1 MTKSVLDKLPGI
13 KSDLV
18 RGEEGWQGWGLA
30 QLVTA
35 LKLWRDI
42 NPCSEEGSKDKKRR
56 DRSEKILN
64 TGAKK
69 QGCVYCDDMSHK
81 SHGCTRVTDVN
92 ERKKI
97 LANKRLCLAVRERD
111 IELLNV
117 KTKTPCLN
125 LHHEREAVSY

>member
-1 MTKSVLDKLPGI
+1 MTRSVLDKLPGI

-18 RGEEGWQGWGLA
+18 RGKDGWQDWGLV

-42 NPCSEEGSKDKKRR
+42 HPRNEESSTDRKHRN
-56 DRSEKILN
+56 RSEKILN

-69 QGCVYCDDMSHK
+69 HGCVYCDDVSHK
-81 SHGCTRVTDVN
+81 SRECTHVVNVN

-97 LANKRLCLAVRERD
+97 LATKRLCFNCTGARICIMKEKLLATEQ
-111 IELLNV
+111 
-117 KTKTPCLN
+117 
-125 LHHEREAVSY
+125 